1 MMSKLIKLIILTLL
15 YSVAQPSVFAQS
27 ISAKLYANQVSN
39 KNLDF
44 RATYSV
50 FVDST
55 NSLDVQAIMNKQF
68 VSYKS
73 DLLNLGIN
81 DYANWIKLDI
91 YSSNQNDNNSIEI
104 ANPILDY
111 ILYFKTFN
119 NQVIDSCLMGEV
131 VPFENRKNNLRSYVI
146 DLKLDSG
153 VLYTYYFKIKSS
165 EQLNLPI
172 FITSKEKLQL
182 RETGNN
188 IIDGIYFGIILVMV
202 LYNLF
207 IFLSTKDTSYFYYI
221 IYIFTVGFT
230 QAVLNGYTFKYIWPN
245 QTFVTQYSTITSGVL
260 SGIATIFFIRN
271 FLNTK
276 RYSPKFHKLLYLF
289 LVLYFVIGL
298 LLLFGKLNWA
308 YQLTNFNA
316 GVGSFILLLTAINV
330 YFKYKNR
337 TALLFIFAWSIFI
350 LSIIVFVLKD
360 LGVIPYSVLS
370 VKGLQIGSACEV
382 ILLSIALADK
392 INILKQEKDRA
403 QAKALSIAN
412 ENARI
417 IQEQNVVLEHKVIE
431 RTKALSETNN
441 NLSIALDEL
450 KFAQTQLVESEKMA
464 SLGQLTAGIAHEIN
478 NPINFVTSNVKP
490 LHRDILELYK
500 LQEETEKYIQENG
513 LPLTTIEKLK
523 KEIDYE
529 YLKTEINY
537 LLKGINEGSARTAEI
552 VKGLRI
558 FSRVDE
564 DDIKLANINEG
575 LDSTIIIV
583 NNQLNNKIEIEK
595 YYANLPLVDCYP
607 GKLNQVFLNLISNA
621 IYAVKEKFG
630 DEHGGKIIIKT
641 ELVEENIIISITDN
655 GTGMSE
661 ATKNKLFEPFFTTKP
676 VGDGTGLGLSIVYN
690 TIKKHKGVISAT
702 SELGVG
708 TTFTISIPQRQ
719 SNEQSKN

>member
-1 MMSKLIKLIILTLL
+1 MQIQLFLYRFISTIVLLVGSVNLFAINTDLNLSSYQLNSGIQTIQEAIRLNRFELKHGNNLINLGLSEEPVWAKIKLNDTL
-15 YSVAQPSVFAQS
+15 FDET
-27 ISAKLYANQVSN
+27 QVI
-39 KNLDF
+39 
-44 RATYSV
+44 
-50 FVDST
+50 
-55 NSLDVQAIMNKQF
+55 Q
-68 VSYKS
+68 
-73 DLLNLGIN
+73 
-81 DYANWIKLDI
+81 
-91 YSSNQNDNNSIEI
+91 I
-104 ANPILDY
+104 ANPNINS
-111 ILYFKTFN
+111 ITLYYYSG
-119 NQVIDSCLMGEV
+119 QA
-131 VPFENRKNNLRSYVI
+131 
-146 DLKLDSG
+146 LDST
-153 VLYTYYFKIKSS
+153 VINELDPVEWRKYHDQNFIFKLPKRLPDGIIYLKIISS
-165 EQLNLPI
+165 EQLLVPIELSNIQTIRIKNTNRDSIIFMYIGIMLVMFFYNIFLYINTKDRNYLLYVLYILFVTLTQLTFHGFINRYLPESFNYIKSHSVHLFGAASGLTTLLFMQNFIDTKRNLGKFNYVVTLFV
-172 FITSKEKLQL
+172 FID
-182 RETGNN
+182 
-188 IIDGIYFGIILVMV
+188 IIAIILA
-202 LYNLF
+202 
-207 IFLSTKDTSYFYYI
+207 FLNQYQLS
-221 IYIFTVGFT
+221 
-230 QAVLNGYTFKYIWPN
+230 YTFVNI
-245 QTFVTQYSTITSGVL
+245 
-260 SGIATIFFIRN
+260 
-271 FLNTK
+271 
-276 RYSPKFHKLLYLF
+276 
-289 LVLYFVIGL
+289 
-298 LLLFGKLNWA
+298 
-308 YQLTNFNA
+308 NA
-316 GVGSFILLLTAINV
+316 GMGSLIVLLSAAYV
-330 YFKYKNR
+330 AFKGNR
-337 TALLFIFAWSIFI
+337 TARFFLISWSLF
-350 LSIIVFVLKD
+350 LSSVIVFVLKD
-360 LGVIPYSVLS
+360 YGIIEYNLFSKYAL
-370 VKGLQIGSACEV
+370 LYGSALEV
-382 ILLSIALADK
+382 TLLSIALADK
-392 INILKQEKDRA
+392 INVLKKEKDRA

-441 NLSIALDEL
+441 NLSVALDEL

-500 LQEETEKYIQENG
+500 LQDETEKYIQENG
-513 LPLTTIEKLK
+513 LPLTNIEKIK
-523 KEIDYE
+523 QEIDYE

-595 YYANLPLVDCYP
+595 YYANLPLIDCYP

-630 DEHGGKIIIKT
+630 DEHGGKITIKT
-641 ELVEENIIISITDN
+641 ELVGENITISITDN

-708 TTFTISIPQRQ
+708 TSFTISIPQRHI
-719 SNEQSKN
+719 NEQSKN

>member
-1 MMSKLIKLIILTLL
+1 MNKLIKLIILALV
-15 YSVAQPSVFAQS
+15 YSTTQTCISAQS
-27 ISAKLYANQVSN
+27 IGTKLSANQVSS

-44 RATYSV
+44 RAKYSV

-55 NSLDVQAIMNKQF
+55 NRLGIQNIMHKEF
-68 VSYKS
+68 VSYNT

-81 DYANWIKLDI
+81 EYANWIKLDI

-111 ILYFKTFN
+111 ILYFKTLN
-119 NQVIDSCLMGEV
+119 NQILDSSLMGEV
-131 VPFENRKNNLRSYVI
+131 VPFENRNNNLRSYVI

-153 VLYTYYFKIKSS
+153 VLYTYYFKVKSS
-165 EQLNLPI
+165 EQLNLPV

-289 LVLYFVIGL
+289 LLLYFVIGIL
-298 LLLFGKLNWA
+298 LLLGKLNLA

-392 INILKQEKDRA
+392 INILKQDKDRA

-441 NLSIALDEL
+441 NLSVALDEL

-500 LQEETEKYIQENG
+500 LQDETEKYIQENG
-513 LPLTTIEKLK
+513 LPLTNIEKIK
-523 KEIDYE
+523 QAIDYE

-595 YYANLPLVDCYP
+595 YYANLPLIDCYP

-630 DEHGGKIIIKT
+630 DEHGGKITIKT
-641 ELVEENIIISITDN
+641 ELVGENITISITDN

-708 TTFTISIPQRQ
+708 TSFTISIPQRHI
-719 SNEQSKN
+719 NEQSKN